1 MNFQNYLFISLFF
14 LLIGVYLYKLMS
26 DSQLKFYKEYIDSSK
41 DQLLATYQNELS
53 NPSVDIMNDLNTE
66 LTNLGKDFAV
76 FKNTTKKIE
85 DRLDTNDSSVQGL
98 TEALKSPNVK
108 GNWGE
113 MTLKRSMEFVGLSK
127 YCNFEEQVSIDSGEK
142 RLRPDCVLT
151 LPGQKSLII
160 DSKLTLDNYRKYYES
175 NDPKEKGVFLSEHI
189 KRLKRHIDDLSKKKY
204 QEYIQSNKL
213 AIDST
218 ILFIPIEGALSITA
232 DKDPNIISY
241 ALDRN
246 IILAYP
252 TSLICILKYLS
263 MSLQNIEINKNIV
276 EIENSVV
283 KIYKSLIRFID
294 YYSSVG
300 SSLNSL
306 TKIYNQS
313 IGSFNKT
320 LIPQIKKF
328 SSISNQNDD
337 IETLEEIENSPRMLT
352 SKSN

>member
-1 MNFQNYLFISLFF
+1 
-14 LLIGVYLYKLMS
+14 MS
-26 DSQLKFYKEYIDSSK
+26 DSQLKDLKVFYKEYIENSK
-41 DQLLATYQNELS
+41 DELIETAKSELS
-53 NPSVDIMNDLNTE
+53 EPSLDLMNNVNTK
-66 LTNLGKDFAV
+66 LINFGKDFAV
-76 FKNTTKKIE
+76 LKNTTIE
-85 DRLDTNDSSVQGL
+85 LKRQIDINDSSVQGL
-98 TEALKSPNVK
+98 TEALKSPNIK

-113 MTLKRSMEFVGLSK
+113 MTLKRSMEFVGLRK
-127 YCNFEEQVSIDSGEK
+127 YCNFEEQVSIDAEGK

-160 DSKLTLDNYRKYYES
+160 DSKLTLDSYRKYYES
-175 NDPKEKGVFLSEHI
+175 NDSKEKDLFLSEHI
-189 KRLKRHIDDLSKKKY
+189 KSLKRYIDNLSKKKY

-232 DKDPNIISY
+232 AKDPNIISY

-263 MSLQNIEINKNIV
+263 MSLQNIEINKNII

-294 YYSSVG
+294 YYSSIGG
-300 SSLNSL
+300 SIDSL
-306 TKIYNQS
+306 TKTYNKS

-320 LIPQIKKF
+320 LIPPIKKF

-337 IETLEEIENSPRMLT
+337 INTLEEVENNPRKLI
-352 SKSN
+352 NQ

>member
-1 MNFQNYLFISLFF
+1 MNFQIYLFISLIF
-14 LLIGVYLYKLMS
+14 LLIGVSLYKSMS
-26 DSQLKFYKEYIDSSK
+26 DSQMKFYKEYMDSSK

-53 NPSVDIMNDLNTE
+53 NPSIDIMNNLKTDII
-66 LTNLGKDFAV
+66 NLGKDFAV

-85 DRLDTNDSSVQGL
+85 DRLDTNDNSVQGL

-151 LPGQKSLII
+151 LPGHKSLII

-218 ILFIPIEGALSITA
+218 ILFIPIEGACSITS
-232 DKDPNIISY
+232 DKDPDIFAY
-241 ALDRN
+241 ALERN
-246 IILAYP
+246 ILLAYP
-252 TSLICILKYLS
+252 TSLIFVLKCFS
-263 MSLQNIEINKNIV
+263 VTLQNIEIKKNFD

-283 KIYKSLIRFID
+283 KIYKSLTKFID
-294 YYSSVG
+294 FYSSVG

-306 TKIYNQS
+306 TNAYNKS

-320 LIPQIKKF
+320 LIPQINKF
-328 SSISNQNDD
+328 SSISNQKD
-337 IETLEEIENSPRMLT
+337 IDTLEEVENNPRKLP
-352 SKSN
+352 SK

>member
-1 MNFQNYLFISLFF
+1 
-14 LLIGVYLYKLMS
+14 MS
-26 DSQLKFYKEYIDSSK
+26 DSQLKDLKIFYKEYIENSK
-41 DQLLATYQNELS
+41 DELIETAKNELS
-53 NPSVDIMNDLNTE
+53 DPSVNLMNNVNTK
-66 LTNLGKDFAV
+66 LVNFGKDFAV
-76 FKNTTKKIE
+76 LKNTTIELKKQI
-85 DRLDTNDSSVQGL
+85 DTNDSSVQGL

-175 NDPKEKGVFLSEHI
+175 NDPKEKVVFLSEHI

-306 TKIYNQS
+306 TKIYNES

-328 SSISNQNDD
+328 SSISNQKD
-337 IETLEEIENSPRMLT
+337 IDTLEEVENNPRKMP
-352 SKSN
+352 SK